1 MSALLDPVRRKLN
14 IPRRALLISSGAAL
28 VASVLIVLGG
38 AVVRVTGSGLGCP
51 TWPKCTSGSLTTTPE
66 LGIHGL
72 IEFGNRTI
80 TGLLCLTVV
89 AVVITAVL
97 QVKPDKIVIR
107 TAWAQLA
114 LVIVNAVVGG
124 ITVLVD
130 LNPWMVALHFV
141 AAMGLLTTTTMTW
154 HRLRQEPGL
163 APYPTGLRS
172 LAFAITVATALL
184 IMLGTVTTGT
194 GPHSGDSADVP
205 RMGFDWL
212 HVTVLHGVL
221 GTLVLVLGIALW
233 VALSRSGA
241 PRVNV
246 TRSVLFVA
254 SVVAQALIG
263 LIQSVTALPTA
274 LVILH
279 VFVASLVWIG
289 AVRVALDA
297 AGSRA
302 LRTV

>member
-1 MSALLDPVRRKLN
+1 MTALLDPVRRRLRV
-14 IPRRALLISSGAAL
+14 PRRALVVSAACSL

-38 AVVRVTGSGLGCP
+38 GVVRVTGSGLGCP
-51 TWPKCTSGSLTTTPE
+51 TWPRCTADSLSTTPE
-66 LGIHGL
+66 LGIHGI

-89 AVVITAVL
+89 AVLITALL
-97 QVKPDKIVIR
+97 QAKPDKIITR

-141 AAMGLLTTTTMTW
+141 AAMGLVATTAMTW
-154 HRLRQEPGL
+154 HRVRQTPGL
-163 APYPTGLRS
+163 APYPTGVRS
-172 LAFAITVATALL
+172 LAFATTVVTALL
-184 IMLGTVTTGT
+184 IIAGTITTGS

-205 RMGFDWL
+205 RMGFVWS

-221 GTLVLVLGIALW
+221 GALVLVLGIALW
-233 VALSRSGA
+233 VTLARQRPGTA
-241 PRVNV
+241 AAHRAG
-246 TRSVLFVA
+246 LFVA
-254 SVVAQALIG
+254 SVVIQAVLG
-263 LIQSVTALPTA
+263 LVQSLTSLPSA

-279 VFVASLVWIG
+279 VCIAAIVWIG
-289 AVRVALDA
+289 AVRLALDA
-297 AGSRA
+297 VGSRE
-302 LRTV
+302 LVEV